1 MRGYLIAALFLL
13 AVSSCKKDETFTK
26 QETYKEIVYR
36 IESKGSNLSIAFMR
50 SVYSETV
57 KGNIQ
62 TDSILVAPD
71 LYNIPATVLTGVPV
85 VLFAESLT
93 GPDFHLQ
100 IVDDKGTVLAET
112 EEITFYPAN
121 TFHPDQGISKL
132 TITLEG

>member
-36 IESKGSNLSIAFMR
+36 IESKDSNLSIAFMR

-121 TFHPDQGISKL
+121 TFPPDQWISKL